1 MSLTAICWLLL
12 WLCLTT
18 VGLVRPVFAAIA
30 YLLVFYT
37 NPSAWWFGSG
47 LLTGITS
54 RWTLLSTSILVLSL
68 LINGRFSLR
77 PEERGLRTFVIGS
90 LFLLANVCVVHYNFA
105 ANPLLSEKVFNEY
118 WRGIMGAILLVL
130 ALRDRQELN
139 LFLIGVVACTFLA
152 SFEII
157 VGGQGGM
164 ERGRLEGFSFPGA
177 NGSNGG
183 SVGLV
188 FALPL
193 IGYFLLSSRNLFVT
207 LGGLA
212 SAVFTVETL
221 FRCNSRGAYVGLIAA
236 GSTVLALSRGKVRRK
251 AMILVAFGSLG
262 VLAIAKDAKIWDR
275 FYSIFAEEEER
286 DASAESRLFF
296 WKAGIAMVVDYP
308 FGSGGKGAFYSSRG
322 MSYISSQYSDF
333 RSVHNGPL
341 DMAAAW
347 GIQGISVFMMLYLL
361 SMFRVYRKM
370 QYLTEAGLV
379 RESFMGVCILG
390 SLAGTFIG
398 VFFTSVLDGEWFMW
412 LIGAG
417 LVYADL
423 TFEADPEESAL
434 VDALESED
442 VEEVTDDLYTEEENQ
457 VFSRI

>member
-1 MSLTAICWLLL
+1 MV
-12 WLCLTT
+12 WLCLSI

-30 YLLVFYT
+30 YLMVFYT
-37 NPSAWWFGSG
+37 NPSVWWFGSG
-47 LLTGITS
+47 LLTGITT
-54 RWTLLSTSILVLSL
+54 RWSLISLSVLALSL
-68 LINGRFSLR
+68 LLKGRFSLR
-77 PEERGLRTFVIGS
+77 PEERGLRIFVIGS
-90 LFLLANVCVVHYNFA
+90 LFLLANGCVVHYNFA
-105 ANPLLSEKVFNEY
+105 ANPLLSEQVFSDY
-118 WRGIMGAILLVL
+118 WRGIVGALLLVL
-130 ALRDRQELN
+130 AVRDRREVN
-139 LFLIGVVACTFLA
+139 LFLIGIVACTSLA
-152 SFEII
+152 GFEII

-177 NGSNGG
+177 SGSNGG
-183 SVGLV
+183 SVVLIY
-188 FALPL
+188 ALPL
-193 IGYFLLSSRNLFVT
+193 IGYFLLSSGNYAVFT
-207 LGGLA
+207 GGLA
-212 SAVFTVETL
+212 SAVFTMETL
-221 FRCNSRGAYVGLIAA
+221 FRCNSRGAYLGLIAA

-251 AMILVAFGSLG
+251 AMILIAFGSLG
-262 VLAIAKDAKIWDR
+262 VLAIAKDVKIWDR
-275 FYSIFAEEEER
+275 FYSIFAEEEVR

-296 WKAGIAMVVDYP
+296 WKAGIAMIVDYP
-308 FGSGGKGAFYSSRG
+308 FGSGGKGAFFSNRG

-398 VFFTSVLDGEWFMW
+398 AFFTSVLDGEWFLW

-423 TFEADPEESAL
+423 TLETDPDESTL
-434 VDALESED
+434 VDALELED
-442 VEEVTDDLYTEEENQ
+442 VEDVEDDFYTEEENK
-457 VFSRI
+457 VFS